1 MKILSTIIVCVAVLS
16 LGGCNQNLTLKYRN
30 IKKAVTKKGKA
41 VESPVIAVGIQDVK
55 LAEVILRGKPYKI
68 SIATDP
74 FEPLLKEK
82 MVADLGHLA
91 DGHTIS
97 EAQALKDLQYLGMI
111 RIFDEVSVL
120 MNTSKGKN
128 TFKLN
133 DQVDELTIV
142 DITSEFITLKNET
155 ASYKLKRGV
164 L

>member
-1 MKILSTIIVCVAVLS
+1 
-16 LGGCNQNLTLKYRN
+16 
-30 IKKAVTKKGKA
+30 
-41 VESPVIAVGIQDVK
+41 VIAVGIQDVK
-55 LAEVILRGKPYKI
+55 LAQVILRGKPYKI
-68 SIATDP
+68 SIAADP

-82 MVADLGHLA
+82 MVASGREEDAQAL
-91 DGHTIS
+91 S

-142 DITSEFITLKNET
+142 DITSDFITLKNET